1 MKRWKI
7 DLKAVDLDE
16 AITYLRVVLASF
28 EAAKKLDLPMT
39 SAHAD
44 DPKDGSSINC
54 KEV

>member
-1 MKRWKI
+1 MKKWKI

-16 AITYLRVVLASF
+16 AITYLKVVLSSF

-39 SAHAD
+39 FASAD

-54 KEV
+54 KQV